1 MTFIIDHHTYVI
13 VTGMLHLWILLCL
26 IELVF
31 WAFIARHAYLKMHR
45 KIDEDPPQPRSPIS
59 VGMRNYLDEHETKS

>member
-1 MTFIIDHHTYVI
+1 MAFIINHRTYVTI
-13 VTGMLHLWILLCL
+13 TGMLHLWILLCL

-31 WAFIARHAYLKMHR
+31 WAFIARHWYLRRHP
-45 KIDEDPPQPRSPIS
+45 KIDEDPPPTKSPLS